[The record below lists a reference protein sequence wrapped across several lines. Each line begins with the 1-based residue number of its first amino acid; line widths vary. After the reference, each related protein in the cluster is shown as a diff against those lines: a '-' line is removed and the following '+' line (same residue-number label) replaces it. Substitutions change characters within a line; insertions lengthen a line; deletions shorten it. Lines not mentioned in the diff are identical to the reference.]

1 MSFDYDLNF
10 LFHATLK
17 SLINQVKKFNDS
29 DAISTPLQKE
39 LLCGVQYVHS
49 LNERK
54 KKKENVMKKKGIRNV
69 PKHVGFAQY
78 NNTALIQSDGLV
90 YGDGVDHAH
99 GILRLGHQRRD
110 AFFQVDDTM
119 AGFDTGDTF
128 QHYGQDFVF
137 QISSQ
142 SSQISSHERK

>member
-1 MSFDYDLNF
+1 MR
-10 LFHATLK
+10 
-17 SLINQVKKFNDS
+17 
-29 DAISTPLQKE
+29 
-39 LLCGVQYVHS
+39 
-49 LNERK
+49 ERK
-54 KKKENVMKKKGIRNV
+54 KECNEKKSMRNV

-90 YGDGVDHAH
+90 DGDGVDHAH

-119 AGFDTGDTF
+119 AGFDTGGTF

-137 QISSQ
+137 QIFS
-142 SSQISSHERK
+142 